1 MNEPNGDAP
10 PRLHLVLALI
20 FLLITVAASADMA
33 MDRPTTLWSVHI
45 LAEATLVL
53 VSLGAASYLAWGWY
67 STLGDVRTLEAA
79 VEERRAER
87 DAWRRQ
93 ASQAL
98 QGLSVAMNTQF
109 DTWELTDAERET
121 ALMLLKG
128 FSHKRIGKLT
138 DRSERTVRQHSVA
151 VYRKSGLA
159 GRSELAGFFLE
170 GVLLPARAAEES
182 AGR

>member
-10 PRLHLVLALI
+10 PRLYLVLALV
-20 FLLITVAASADMA
+20 FLLITAAAAADMA

-53 VSLGAASYLAWGWY
+53 VSLGAATYLAWGWY
-67 STLGDVRTLEAA
+67 GTLGDIQVLEAEVA
-79 VEERRAER
+79 QRQAER
-87 DAWRRQ
+87 DAWKQQ

-98 QGLSVAMNTQF
+98 QGLAVAMDAQF
-109 DTWELTDAERET
+109 DAWELTDAERET

-138 DRSERTVRQHSVA
+138 DRSERTVRQHAVV

-159 GRSELAGFFLE
+159 GRSELAAFFLE
-170 GVLLPARAAEES
+170 GVLLPVRGASR
-182 AGR
+182 